1 MSLSLRRLLV
11 KIVTHYVTAFLHAL
25 HLIPNF
31 SAVSSSEALSNGIRN
46 AIRTARSENWEGVM
60 VQMIYGIETTTGPV
74 QSTRAFARWDEGDVV
89 ARAKTRSEA
98 AFEQLVDQYK
108 RRAFRLAWKI
118 TCNHEDAEEVVQSA
132 FVKAY
137 QKLPDFRGDS
147 RFYTWFVR
155 ITINEA
161 LMKIRRRRPNEV
173 SIDESKEAD
182 DTSVPIEI
190 KDQAANPEQRCSQDE
205 VQRILAATINDLA
218 PSFRDVL
225 QLRDVEGLST
235 KETAQVLDLTSSAVK
250 TRLQRAR
257 MKLRESL
264 NDYFRPTRANRNQ
277 CRFAEWNS
285 ETVLSSTAKPCREKT
300 YRAGLEVP
308 AI

>member
-1 MSLSLRRLLV
+1 MIR
-11 KIVTHYVTAFLHAL
+11 VTDT
-25 HLIPNF
+25 
-31 SAVSSSEALSNGIRN
+31 
-46 AIRTARSENWEGVM
+46 M
-60 VQMIYGIETTTGPV
+60 TGP
-74 QSTRAFARWDEGDVV
+74 ARLTDALANWDERDVV
-89 ARAKTRSEA
+89 ARAKTRCDT

-108 RRAFRLAWKI
+108 RRAFRVAWKI
-118 TCNHEDAEEVVQSA
+118 TCNHEDAEEVVQNA

-147 RFYTWFVR
+147 RFYTWLVR

-182 DTSVPIEI
+182 DASVPIEI
-190 KDQAANPEQRCSQDE
+190 KDQAANPEQRCSQYE
-205 VQRILAATINDLA
+205 VQRILAATINGLA

-225 QLRDVEGLST
+225 QLRDVQGLST
-235 KETAQVLDLTSSAVK
+235 KETAQALDLTSSAVK

-257 MKLRESL
+257 TKLRESL
-264 NDYFRPTRANRNQ
+264 KDYFRPTANRNQ
-277 CRFAEWNS
+277 GRFAEWNL
-285 ETVLSSTAKPCREKT
+285 ETVLSSTAKPCRENT
-300 YRAGLEVP
+300 YRAGLEVA